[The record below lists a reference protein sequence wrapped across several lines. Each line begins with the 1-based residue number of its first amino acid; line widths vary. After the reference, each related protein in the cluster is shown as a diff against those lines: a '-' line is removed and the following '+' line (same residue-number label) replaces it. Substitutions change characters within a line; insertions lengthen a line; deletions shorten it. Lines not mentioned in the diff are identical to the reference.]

1 MLSSFNFSNASSQS
15 YQGMSGTPLA
25 PPVVTTRSSTT
36 QSSSSDTGSNYSTSS
51 SSSVSA
57 PPTPYPLT
65 PTAFYG
71 SDSNTDE
78 FSSMMND
85 PSVVAQMRD
94 AAVDR
99 AGQILA
105 AQAPQPQVAPQI
117 IQPQIVQPQIVQP
130 QIVQPQDTQAQA
142 PAEQQ
147 TQGPLTAA
155 LHDVA
160 NFGQHVLQ
168 TVLQPLAGL
177 ADLVK

>member
-15 YQGMSGTPLA
+15 FQGMSGAPLV

-36 QSSSSDTGSNYSTSS
+36 QSSSSGTGSNYSTST
-51 SSSVSA
+51 SSSVTT

-71 SDSNTDE
+71 SDANTDE

-85 PSVVAQMRD
+85 PNVVAQMRD

-105 AQAPQPQVAPQI
+105 AQGAQQQVAPQI
-117 IQPQIVQPQIVQP
+117 IQPQIVQPQA
-130 QIVQPQDTQAQA
+130 TQAQA

>member
-15 YQGMSGTPLA
+15 YQGMSGAPLA
-25 PPVVTTRSSTT
+25 PRVVTTRSGTT
-36 QSSSSDTGSNYSTSS
+36 QSSSDTGSNYSTSS

-85 PSVVAQMRD
+85 PNVVAQMRD

-105 AQAPQPQVAPQI
+105 AQGAQQVAPQI
-117 IQPQIVQPQIVQP
+117 VQPQIVQPQIVQP

-168 TVLQPLAGL
+168 TALQPLAGL